1 MKKIGFV
8 DYYLS
13 EWHANNYPNWLREEC
28 EKKGLDYEVAYAWA
42 ELDVSPRDNKTTDE
56 WCTEFG
62 VTRCQTLEELCEKSD
77 VIVILAPTNP
87 EKHLGY
93 AEVVLPYGKP
103 TYIDKTFTP
112 DLATAKKIFALAEAH
127 GTKFFSTSALRYAT
141 ELNECESCT
150 QIMTTGG
157 GRDIEE
163 YIVHQAEMV
172 VCKLGLGAEAVKAE
186 VIGDQTLFIVK
197 YADGR
202 AASMIFGEKY
212 SFTAYMNTAENKPT
226 KMLKITS
233 DFFKLLMADI
243 LNFFE
248 NGEISFDTAQT
259 LEVMSL
265 RESALK
271 AANTPDT
278 WIEIAK

>member
-28 EKKGLDYEVAYAWA
+28 EKRGLDYKLAYAWA
-42 ELDVSPRDNKTTDE
+42 ELDISPRDNKTTDE
-56 WCTEFG
+56 WCAEFG
-62 VTRCQTLEELCEKSD
+62 ATRCKSLEELCEKSD
-77 VIVILAPTNP
+77 VIVILCPSNP

-103 TYIDKTFTP
+103 TYIDKTFAP
-112 DLATAKKIFALAEAH
+112 DLDTAKKIFAIAEKH

-141 ELNECESCT
+141 ELGECEPCT

-157 GRDIEE
+157 GRDFAE

-172 VCKLGLGAEAVKAE
+172 VYKLGLGAEAVKAE
-186 VIGDQTLFIVK
+186 AIGDQLMFRVR
-197 YADGR
+197 YPDGR
-202 AASMIFGEKY
+202 AASMIFGEKF
-212 SFTAYMNTAENKPT
+212 SFTAYMNTADNHPS
-226 KMLKITS
+226 KMFKIAS
-233 DFFKLLMADI
+233 DYFKLLMADI
-243 LNFFE
+243 VNFFE
-248 NGEISFDTAQT
+248 SGEISFNTAET

-271 AANTPDT
+271 AIGTPDT
-278 WIEIAK
+278 WVEIAK